1 MVASR
6 GRPRG
11 AAGER
16 PLGGGGRRVGRR
28 PPVREGE
35 AGGVGGGGGRVAR
48 AVACDGD
55 GALARPQGCRQTARQ
70 GGRRARAQLSEV
82 DERCWCGPS
91 REVADGQAA
100 GRDRR
105 RDRFVAGG
113 EAGPAELDL
122 RGGRGGARCG
132 AGGEYGRVRRRRR
145 AGGAAAADA
154 GPERRR
160 RRRGAVWTRG
170 HTRPDE
176 VGICGHRCSL
186 NAAKSEITLQSLCL
200 TVSLTYTHS

>member
-48 AVACDGD
+48 AVACGGD

-186 NAAKSEITLQSLCL
+186 NAKSDHTSEFVTLCP
-200 TVSLTYTHS
+200 